1 MEREET
7 LISDN
12 EGNHLLVA
20 LDFYDED
27 YKFAVL
33 NIPSEFAD
41 IEIADISIEK
51 DILDKPI
58 GYKAF
63 ADMCGWLATRFA
75 NHRNV
80 IITFICSIDELVTNH
95 TTVSPQKYRWDLFD
109 LLYKRMVSQKI
120 ITNVNIQDVIIGP
133 KGFQTYGRAFYRDIH
148 APIVHLI
155 VAHLTSKYS
164 DD

>member
-41 IEIADISIEK
+41 IRDSR
-51 DILDKPI
+51 
-58 GYKAF
+58 YK
-63 ADMCGWLATRFA
+63 
-75 NHRNV
+75 HR
-80 IITFICSIDELVTNH
+80 
-95 TTVSPQKYRWDLFD
+95 
-109 LLYKRMVSQKI
+109 KRY
-120 ITNVNIQDVIIGP
+120 P
-133 KGFQTYGRAFYRDIH
+133 
-148 APIVHLI
+148 
-155 VAHLTSKYS
+155 
-164 DD
+164 

>member
-33 NIPSEFAD
+33 NIPPEFDD

-51 DILDKPI
+51 DMLDKPI

-63 ADMCGWLATRFA
+63 ADMCAWLAARFSG
-75 NHRNV
+75 HRNL
-80 IITFICSIDELVTNH
+80 IMTFICSIDELTTNH
-95 TTVSPQKYRWDLFD
+95 PSITPQKYRWNLFD
-109 LLYKRMVSQKI
+109 LLYKRTISQKI
-120 ITNVNIQDVIIGP
+120 ISNINIQDVIIGP
-133 KGFQTYGRAFYRDIH
+133 EGFQSYGRAFYRDSH

-155 VAHLTSKYS
+155 VSHLNGKE
-164 DD
+164 

>member
-109 LLYKRMVSQKI
+109 LLYKRTVSQKI
-120 ITNVNIQDVIIGP
+120 IDVIIGP
-133 KGFQTYGRAFYRDIH
+133 KGFQTYGQAFYRDIH

>member
-1 MEREET
+1 
-7 LISDN
+7 
-12 EGNHLLVA
+12 
-20 LDFYDED
+20 
-27 YKFAVL
+27 
-33 NIPSEFAD
+33 
-41 IEIADISIEK
+41 
-51 DILDKPI
+51 
-58 GYKAF
+58 
-63 ADMCGWLATRFA
+63 MCGWLATRFA

-109 LLYKRMVSQKI
+109 LLYKRTVSQKI